1 MIDFQSAY
9 PNSRKIHDA
18 RPARLTPDGPEVS
31 LQVPLRAVPF
41 AHGGWHRLPTG
52 QTLASSFHT
61 SRYNV
66 NTGRL
71 TEAMFDE
78 VVARL
83 AGAMA
88 EPALT
93 AAG

>member
-1 MIDFQSAY
+1 MVPSTIEIAPLPFAL
-9 PNSRKIHDA
+9 A
-18 RPARLTPDGPEVS
+18 RAEAMSTPCA
-31 LQVPLRAVPF
+31 LKVPLRAVPF
-41 AHGGWHRLPTG
+41 AHDGWHRLPTG

-71 TEAMFDE
+71 TEAMFDG

-83 AGAMA
+83 AGAMTA
-88 EPALT
+88 SAVSLT
-93 AAG
+93 R